1 MVIMDMFE
9 DFARTAKAYNAK
21 HGRKP
26 ALVLD
31 IVSSIEVRTSPVT
44 RGSPFVV
51 FECHS
56 DPCVMFC
63 SVTCVA

>member
-44 RGSPFVV
+44 VCCF
-51 FECHS
+51 
-56 DPCVMFC
+56 
-63 SVTCVA
+63 